1 MQSLQN
7 VLVLQERENKS
18 GGRERKEQAESW
30 EQPASWLLCCVGQV
44 RRGPMG
50 GEGQDEQRVPWD
62 SVSAPGGSAARACPG
77 CCSLAAPPSSPCAG
91 GGAEGAA
98 RAGVTLRTGARCRQW
113 GAVVRCKP
121 LRLLALLQQGL
132 VQKNPSGSG
141 PQHSARAFP
150 EPSSTGELPACCYFC
165 CFRCLPS
172 PLRQWGHYSWALSGS
187 SPVLLQACSIS
198 PESEE
203 AGGGSAAAGGE
214 QRGAE
219 LKERL
224 FSCHPPT
231 HEPQA
236 PAT

>member
-1 MQSLQN
+1 MFWFCRRGRIKVEEERERNRQRAGSSLRVGCCAALGRSGGAPWEEKDKTSSGSLGTAFLLQ
-7 VLVLQERENKS
+7 VARLQELVLAAAAS
-18 GGRERKEQAESW
+18 
-30 EQPASWLLCCVGQV
+30 QPT
-44 RRGPMG
+44 
-50 GEGQDEQRVPWD
+50 
-62 SVSAPGGSAARACPG
+62 
-77 CCSLAAPPSSPCAG
+77 PSSPCAG

-150 EPSSTGELPACCYFC
+150 EPSSAGELLACCYFC

-198 PESEE
+198 PESE

-214 QRGAE
+214 QRGAK

-231 HEPQA
+231 HEPRA

>member
-1 MQSLQN
+1 M
-7 VLVLQERENKS
+7 
-18 GGRERKEQAESW
+18 
-30 EQPASWLLCCVGQV
+30 
-44 RRGPMG
+44 

-77 CCSLAAPPSSPCAG
+77 CCSLAAHPILTVCRRRRRRCCPRRG
-91 GGAEGAA
+91 HAA
-98 RAGVTLRTGARCRQW
+98 HGSRCGQW

-132 VQKNPSGSG
+132 VQKNPSRSGS
-141 PQHSARAFP
+141 QHSARAFP
-150 EPSSTGELPACCYFC
+150 EPSRAGELLACCYFC

-172 PLRQWGHYSWALSGS
+172 PLRQWDHYSWALSGS
-187 SPVLLQACSIS
+187 SPALLQACSIS

-219 LKERL
+219 LEERL
-224 FSCHPPT
+224 FSCPPQPT
-231 HEPQA
+231 SPRHRQLESEARSLGISSPLVHTEEAGVAVERQVPELWEA
-236 PAT
+236 EVLV